1 MKRLIAL
8 LILFI
13 SITVFS
19 QNPKRIVAIPGSTG
33 SNSWSCNGLQFYVES
48 SQQIW
53 RTDGTA
59 SGTFPVTNFAAGSGV
74 VRIGTTEAAVVGNTF
89 YFTFFRSSTSN
100 WELWKTDGTV
110 AGTGQVNIS
119 PLTSTGGRI
128 IANSTHV
135 FFASYISAIE
145 DLYSLNNAT
154 GQVIFLQR
162 LQINFGSVAL
172 EGGYSAIFRDKLICP
187 QSQFNAQGN
196 PTGLT
201 NLFIT
206 DGTEAGSYT
215 QQTLLTKIPQK
226 FTPCGD
232 NFLLMTIP
240 INSSANGSGA
250 TLSSLA
256 KLPGIAN
263 GNIGNFE
270 IFYIPSGAA
279 DIQDY
284 RHHYSNTSQ
293 IFGNITFNGNATI
306 NNFILLSGF
315 SDNAGWELWK
325 TDGTTAGTALVKD
338 IYPGIG
344 SGNDP
349 WNGFVINGKFIF
361 DGYTTAGRRI
371 FYSDGT
377 EAGTDFFPQRPA
389 VLNDPNVSLIEV
401 VYSNNKAFFGSRTSS
416 GVQGLWQTDGS
427 IANTLPVSP
436 YHISV
441 DAALAPFGVVS
452 SGKILYKSG
461 NFVTALSP
469 GYKLWNGSTN
479 NDWNS
484 SSNWEDNSVPGNSD
498 NVLIPLAAN
507 NPNITQSTILN
518 SLWINGGSIN
528 NKSTLTING
537 DLSVTNNTGLTGT
550 GSISFSGSSDHVFDG
565 DGPINGTVNLNG
577 GDVYVSGGNK
587 TISQLNFQSS
597 AKLYLGN
604 HDLTVPPNSIVTAS
618 GDQYVA
624 TNGIGTLKQNI
635 TNTTVFFPVGSP
647 SSYSP
652 VTVTNSGSQFFSAR
666 VIDNAYENYNTTLPE
681 SSVGPA
687 ATNNAVNKTWFINTV
702 GGGSIISPSVQFQWN
717 SIDELLGFN
726 RTVMKARRYSAGN
739 WTNSSQSSA
748 TGSNPYTFT
757 YNNIPGFSPFT
768 LISDAVLVTY
778 YADTDGDGYG
788 NPGNSIQATS
798 QPQGYVTDNTDCNDN
813 HPGIN
818 PGSTEVQNSLDDNC
832 DGQVD
837 EGLIGFNQFIFLKG
851 NSTDYRYGS
860 YGTQGVAGVSNNP
873 GKRSLSTNWE
883 ASDKIYLFGGEG
895 AGEQLSSPGGNPA
908 PPVGYLNDLWE
919 YNTTTNLWTWLK
931 GSKTLGSAPVTGT
944 QGVAAAANTPGA
956 RKNGASW
963 LLNGKLYLYGGYITY
978 TIQGRVNDLW
988 EYDPANNNWKWLNGT
1003 PTSSNIAPVYGT
1015 KGVYDA
1021 VNNPGGR
1028 EDVVTWVYNN
1038 KLYLFG
1044 GIRSITGIGDV
1055 SMSDV
1060 WEYDPAINQWRW
1072 ISGPSAYNNTSVT
1085 GTPGV
1090 ADAANYPGGRF
1101 QTDAKLM
1108 GDKLYL
1114 FGGWGY
1120 ATGFYHRD
1128 DLWEFDHTTGYW
1140 RLLKG
1145 GVENA
1150 ARTTGTQGTYASANT
1165 PGARHG
1171 HKLSVIN
1178 NTLYLYGGNTFNAPS
1193 GMMNDLW
1200 QYDPTVNQWRYVK
1213 GTTSVNSI
1221 GNYGLKETEAAVNLP
1236 AARKNYSFSGIGNN
1250 LYLFGGR
1257 GYTGITSAEDYQN
1270 DMWRFDTTTGNWRW
1284 QNGPSGKER
1293 FSEIEVSG
1301 IEAPGNKPGD
1311 RVGHAMANANE
1322 KVYLFGGNA
1331 KRLYNNEGGSNDL
1344 WEYNPV
1350 SNNWKFLKGS
1360 SGILIPENYGTQSV
1374 PASSNMPGARFWHVM
1389 WSLNNVVYMFGGQT
1403 GGYKND
1409 LWKYDPATNNWTWLK
1424 GSTGSNVPGVY
1435 GTKAVAAPANNPGAR
1450 IQAGG
1455 CVYNNKLYLFGGEG
1469 YNSGSTR
1476 GLLNDLW
1483 EYDPATN
1490 NWTWLAGDNAIN
1502 VFGVYGTMG
1511 VADAANKPGSRVDM
1525 NIEAING
1532 SIYMFGNLGYGS
1544 SGGVTLRNDLW
1555 KYDLSTNLWTFVKGS
1570 NTGTAPASTGSLGV
1584 ESPTNMPGGRTGASS
1599 YTVGG
1604 KLYIFGGTPFS
1615 NSYNDLWE
1623 YNPATNNWRWI
1634 KGPGNLSNQRG
1645 NYGLTGVAST
1655 TNNPPARKNMKTTVI
1670 GNTAYFFGGN
1680 GQYATNIG
1688 ENFNDCADLWKWNGE
1703 NPINSALTRLYVN
1716 DNSLTGD
1723 IFTTAIGND
1732 NNPGTASAPLASLD
1746 FAVLMADAG
1755 DTIFVDA
1762 GTYVTP
1768 NFTVGKALTILGTNS
1783 NISVNDAANPLNYNL
1798 GRNAE
1803 SIISGSAI
1811 TIGSSNITFEGFTFD
1826 PGAKSQFLQTN
1837 TALDFSNILI
1847 GRNRFLVSSSL
1858 ILITLTGRNI
1868 TPLSS
1873 NNYFILNNRFE
1884 KTGGTTGLSVQLN
1897 NVNVASISGNVF
1909 TVNNS
1914 SVVRVQNAIT
1924 IGSFGKV
1931 DNLTIAGNI
1940 FDRQNSVLNTSRLG
1954 ATLIDDN
1961 KFYDNQTGLALTN
1974 NIAEP
1979 AVVTV
1984 KRNTFNN
1991 FRVNGPVTYQRIGG
2005 ADASGI
2011 NRMIFEDNVVNA
2023 DVTGQTFSGLIIGNC
2038 QATVVNAEFIV
2049 TRNTINYT
2057 GDFSLF
2063 TSSAPLAIRSAGRF
2077 SGIAIESNE
2086 INFNGINLS
2095 TSAGGTIPASGIFIF
2110 SNPGTATNAIPSNA
2124 VITINNNK
2132 INGFK
2137 QSVAF
2142 YNSQLSQYG
2151 GLEPGITA
2159 TASNNSFNG
2168 DSISINNGTTSQTVN
2183 ANCNWYGTA
2192 TGGLVYQKITAAT
2205 VNFSPWLIN
2214 GTDTDIPTTGF
2225 QPAAGSCTG
2234 SFPTN
2239 LYVND
2244 NSTSADVFTTATGS
2258 NLNAGTPESPLATL
2272 KFAID
2277 VAQPGSTIYAD
2288 AGTYNEQVVI
2298 SKSLTIIGAG
2308 KGVTVIQPPLP
2319 PHIIGFN
2326 GGSGSE
2332 YGVIQTNAGIG
2343 NVAIEHLTVDGINQT
2358 FANNAHGILMQTNG
2372 RVSNCEV
2379 KNMKNPTSQ
2388 GGSTGSGIYLYSVN
2402 PATLSLTVENC
2413 NINNFNF
2420 LGVFAV
2426 APSYNLTVS
2435 NNEID
2440 ATGAIF
2446 GMGILGLGTA
2456 PAGARNLIVQNNIIK
2471 GYNGWGVQV
2480 DGVTAA
2486 TINNNSITGVAGFAI
2501 NNINNPN
2508 MAQASCNWYG
2518 VTSTT
2523 NVISKVSAA
2532 SVNYVPWLTNGTDA
2546 ASSIIGF
2553 QPLSDVC
2560 NGTPV
2565 IVSSPIQTNITCNG
2579 ADDGSINIAIV
2590 SGLAPFT
2597 FNWSRNGIEGYSTDE
2612 DLTNLAPGS
2621 YRVAVTDANGSTT
2634 NSAIIIIT
2642 EPPPLIASASGS
2654 DLDCFNDNNGT
2665 ATVNASGGTA
2675 PYTYA
2680 WSNGASTQNIS
2691 GLTAG
2696 MYSVT
2701 VTDAN
2706 GCTVNVDAVEVTQ
2719 PPLLTATIT
2728 NASTACSNIAGV
2740 TANGGTPGYT
2750 YLWSNGSTNA
2760 TISSVPAGLYSVTVT
2775 DANGCTVNQTVNLT
2789 VNEAFNPAANV
2800 TNSTCFGANNGSIT
2814 VTNANATAPFT
2825 FSIDGLNFVPGTIPF
2840 SFTNL
2845 APGTYTIAVRDING
2859 CTGFVTRT
2867 VTQPTQLSVQVVNI
2881 QSTCFGQSTGSINVS
2896 VTGGIPAYSYN
2907 WSGPG
2912 GFSSTQLNVNN
2923 LAAGNYVLTVTDNN
2937 GCVDVSN
2944 ITVPSFNE
2952 IVADAVVTSIDCRG
2966 AATGA
2971 INLSVSGGT
2980 GNGFI
2985 YSWTGGI
2992 TSSNEDIFNLLPGNY
3007 NVRITDAGS
3016 GCFINRSYTITQP
3029 ASVIS
3034 LSTSRTNVGG
3044 CASLGTITATGAGGT
3059 PPYTYNLNGGS
3070 YQSSNMFSGLYG
3082 GTFTVGVKDN
3092 NGCTTTRTVTITDN
3106 GSDEYEG
3113 NNSKNQAKVI
3123 SVSSPSPVLARIAL
3137 ATDLADWFRFT
3148 TTVTSTYT
3156 ISLTHP
3162 NTGFEF
3168 DLFPSGNNA
3177 PELVPVSSSQTVK
3190 LYTLTANTTYFVRV
3204 TGGLSFICYSLNVAL
3219 QLPVTS
3225 RVQNNPVT
3233 QTELMETLIAKANVY
3248 PNPHRGAFTINV
3260 ESPVDG
3266 VGTVEIY
3273 NANGQLLSE
3282 RKVNLVKGKGNLVSY
3297 NGINQVILFYRVRIG
3312 THILTGKIV
3321 GPN

>member
-1 MKRLIAL
+1 MKRLIVF
-8 LILFI
+8 LIAFM
-13 SITVFS
+13 STCVYG
-19 QNPKRIVAIPGSTG
+19 QNPKRITQIPGSP
-33 SNSWSCNGLQFYVES
+33 SSAFFSWSCNGLQFY
-48 SQQIW
+48 QDYHATTNTTQIW
-53 RTDGTA
+53 RSDGTVA
-59 SGTFPVTNFAAGSGV
+59 GTFPVTNFQTGSGQV
-74 VRIGTTEAAVVGNTF
+74 FSTQEHAAVVGNVF
-89 YFTFFRSSTSN
+89 YFRFNRFGAPTY
-100 WELWKTDGTV
+100 ELWKTDGTV
-110 AGTGQVNIS
+110 NGTVQVDIS
-119 PLTSTGGRI
+119 SIGNTTGDLM
-128 IANSTHV
+128 ANSTHL
-135 FFASYISAIE
+135 FITSYSPYE
-145 DLYSLNNAT
+145 DLYSIDNS
-154 GQVIFLQR
+154 GQITYLQR
-162 LQINFGSVAL
+162 LKAL
-172 EGGYSAIFRDKLICP
+172 ASYYSLSEGRAAIFKDKLVV
-187 QSQFNAQGN
+187 SQTVFNAQGN
-196 PTGLT
+196 PTNVY

-206 DGTEAGSYT
+206 DGTVAGSYT
-215 QQTLLTKIPQK
+215 QATQLPVVPWHM
-226 FTPCGD
+226 TPCGD
-232 NFLLMTIP
+232 NFLLMQLYNYP
-240 INSSANGSGA
+240 YPLN
-250 TLSSLA
+250 SLA
-256 KLPGIAN
+256 KLPGLPN
-263 GNIGNFE
+263 GGIGNLE
-270 IFYIPSGAA
+270 IFYTPSNGDDIKDYKYQTSSYVLGA
-279 DIQDY
+279 
-284 RHHYSNTSQ
+284 SNG
-293 IFGNITFNGNATI
+293 IATFRGNATVG
-306 NNFILLSGF
+306 NSILLSGY

-325 TDGTTAGTALVKD
+325 TDGTAAGTMLVKD

-344 SGNDP
+344 SAFEP

-361 DGYTTAGRRI
+361 DAYTTAGGRRI

-377 EAGTDFFPQRPA
+377 TAGTDFFPQRPL
-389 VLNDPNVSLIEV
+389 VTNDPNPSLTNV
-401 VYSNNKAFFGSRTSS
+401 CYANSKAFFASRAANGTQS
-416 GVQGLWQTDGS
+416 LWQTDGS

-441 DAALAPFGVVS
+441 DAALAPFGTVG

-461 NFVTALSP
+461 NFVTALTP
-469 GYKLWNGSTN
+469 GYKLWNGSVN
-479 NDWNS
+479 NDWNNVA
-484 SSNWEDNSVPGNSD
+484 NWEDNSVPGNSD
-498 NVLIPLAAN
+498 HVLIPLAAN

-528 NKSTLTING
+528 NESTLTING
-537 DLSVTNNTGLTGT
+537 DLSVTTNTGMTGT

-565 DGPINGTVNLNG
+565 DGSINGSVNLNG
-577 GDVYVSGGNK
+577 GDVYASGGNK

-618 GDQYVA
+618 GDRYVI
-624 TNGIGTLKQNI
+624 TNGTGTLKQNI
-635 TNTTVFFPVGSP
+635 TNTTIFFPVGSP

-681 SSVGPA
+681 SPVGPA

-702 GGGSIISPSVQFQWN
+702 GGGSVISPSVQFQWN
-717 SIDELLGFN
+717 ADDELPGFN
-726 RTVMKARRYSAGN
+726 RAVMKARRYSAGN

-757 YNNIPGFSPFT
+757 YNNVPGFSPFT
-768 LISDAVLVTY
+768 LISDAVQTVY
-778 YADTDGDGYG
+778 YFDTDGDGYG
-788 NPGNSIQATS
+788 HPLLSILAYS
-798 QPQGYVTDNTDCNDN
+798 PPPGYVNNNTDCNDFN
-813 HPGIN
+813 ANAYPGA
-818 PGSTEVQNSLDDNC
+818 TEVQNSLDDNC

-851 NSTDYRYGS
+851 NTTDYRYGS
-860 YGTQGVAGVSNNP
+860 YGTQGVVSVSNNP
-873 GKRSLSTNWE
+873 GKRSLVTNWE
-883 ASDKIYLFGGEG
+883 ATDKIYLFGGEG

-908 PPVGYLNDLWE
+908 PPVGNLNDLWE

-931 GSKTLGSAPVTGT
+931 GSKTLGSVPVTGT
-944 QGVAAAANTPGA
+944 QGMGAAANTPGA

-963 LLNGKLYLYGGYITY
+963 LLNGKLYLFGGYITY
-978 TIQGRVNDLW
+978 TSQGRVNDLW

-1015 KGVYDA
+1015 QGVFDA
-1021 VNNPGGR
+1021 ANNPGGR

-1044 GIRSITGIGDV
+1044 GIRGITGTGDV

-1072 ISGPSAYNNTSVT
+1072 ISGPSTYNNTSVA

-1101 QTDAKLM
+1101 QTDAKLI

-1114 FGGWGY
+1114 FAGWGY

-1128 DLWEFDHTTGYW
+1128 DLWEFDHATGYW

-1150 ARTTGTQGTYASANT
+1150 ARTTGTPGTYAPANT

-1171 HKLSVIN
+1171 HKLSVHN
-1178 NTLYLYGGNTFNAPS
+1178 NTIYLYGGNTFNAPS
-1193 GMMNDLW
+1193 GILNDLW
-1200 QYDPTVNQWRYVK
+1200 QYDPILNQWRYAK
-1213 GTTSVNSI
+1213 GTTTVNST

-1270 DMWRFDTTTGNWRW
+1270 DIWRFNTTTGNWRW

-1311 RVGHAMANANE
+1311 RVGHAMANANG

-1350 SNNWKFLKGS
+1350 TNNWKFLKGS
-1360 SGILIPENYGTQSV
+1360 SGILIPENYGTQGV

-1389 WSLNNVVYMFGGQT
+1389 WSLNDVVYMFGGQT

-1490 NWTWLAGDNAIN
+1490 NWTWLAGDDAIN

-1599 YTVGG
+1599 YSVGG

-1623 YNPATNNWRWI
+1623 YNPVTNNWRWI

-1645 NYGLTGVAST
+1645 NYGFTGVAST

-1723 IFTTAIGND
+1723 VFTTAIGND

-1755 DTIFVDA
+1755 DTIYVDA

-1768 NFTVGKALTILGTNS
+1768 NFGIGKALTILGS
-1783 NISVNDAANPLNYNL
+1783 NYLVSPNDAVDLLLPNP
-1798 GRNAE
+1798 GRNSEA
-1803 SIISGSAI
+1803 IISGSTI
-1811 TIGSSNITFEGFTFD
+1811 TIGANNINLEGLTLD
-1826 PGAKSQFLQTN
+1826 PGNKSAILLSN
-1837 TALDFSNILI
+1837 TSFGNF
-1847 GRNRFLVSSSL
+1847 RFTKNRAVINTVSSFVSL
-1858 ILITLTGRNI
+1858 SGTGVI
-1868 TPLSS
+1868 SPAIPTATGY
-1873 NNYFILNNRFE
+1873 YFTDNRFE
-1884 KTGGTTGLSVQLN
+1884 KLNTGSGITFNLSNLDYINIDNNSFVITGPAARTQVTAFIGVVNDLYFTNNVVDRSNYNLFTIQAAKMNISGNKLYNANNGLFIQSNVSVSSDILIENNLIENNLPGLPITNILPCRIFDNSGATTSRARIINNTININATGLSFVPPAITTQMPATAANPIVIVSGNKVSFTGTYTPMAGMTAISLNGKNANTLVEENEITFNGTNFQPSFLN
-1897 NVNVASISGNVF
+1897 NGIS
-1909 TVNNS
+1909 
-1914 SVVRVQNAIT
+1914 
-1924 IGSFGKV
+1924 
-1931 DNLTIAGNI
+1931 
-1940 FDRQNSVLNTSRLG
+1940 TSTDG
-1954 ATLIDDN
+1954 
-1961 KFYDNQTGLALTN
+1961 N
-1974 NIAEP
+1974 NIIP
-1979 AVVTV
+1979 
-1984 KRNTFNN
+1984 
-1991 FRVNGPVTYQRIGG
+1991 
-2005 ADASGI
+2005 
-2011 NRMIFEDNVVNA
+2011 
-2023 DVTGQTFSGLIIGNC
+2023 
-2038 QATVVNAEFIV
+2038 
-2049 TRNTINYT
+2049 
-2057 GDFSLF
+2057 
-2063 TSSAPLAIRSAGRF
+2063 SSAI
-2077 SGIAIESNE
+2077 
-2086 INFNGINLS
+2086 INFQK
-2095 TSAGGTIPASGIFIF
+2095 
-2110 SNPGTATNAIPSNA
+2110 
-2124 VITINNNK
+2124 NK
-2132 INGFK
+2132 ISGFK
-2137 QSVAF
+2137 QSIIF
-2142 YNSQLSQYG
+2142 FD
-2151 GLEPGITA
+2151 GITNSGDTYTGYGNLPTGA
-2159 TASNNSFNG
+2159 IVNINNNSFTG
-2168 DSISINNGTTSQTVN
+2168 DSLSINNGAVGQSVN
-2183 ANCNWYGTA
+2183 AVCNWYGTSA
-2192 TGGLVYQKITAAT
+2192 GGSIYQKVTPGT
-2205 VNFSPWLIN
+2205 VYYSPWLIN
-2214 GTDTDIPTTGF
+2214 GTDTDIPASGF

-2308 KGVTVIQPPLP
+2308 KSVTVIQPPPP

-2332 YGVIQTNAGIG
+2332 YGIIQTNAAIG
-2343 NVAIEHLTVDGINQT
+2343 NVVIEHLTVNGINQT

-2372 RVSNCEV
+2372 RITNCEV

-2480 DGVTAA
+2480 DGVTAT

-2532 SVNYVPWLTNGTDA
+2532 SVNYLPWLTNGTDA

-2565 IVSSPIQTNITCNG
+2565 IVSFPIQTNITCNG

-2621 YRVAVTDANGSTT
+2621 YRAAVTDANGSTT

-2740 TANGGTPGYT
+2740 AANGGTPGYT
-2750 YLWSNGSTNA
+2750 YLWSNGSTDA

-2881 QSTCFGQSTGSINVS
+2881 QSTCFAQSTGSINVS
-2896 VTGGIPAYSYN
+2896 VSGGIPAYSYN

-2952 IVADAVVTSIDCRG
+2952 IVADAVVTNIDCRG

-2992 TSSNEDIFNLLPGNY
+2992 TSSNEDISNLLPGNY
-3007 NVRITDAGS
+3007 NVLITDAGS

-3029 ASVIS
+3029 ASLIS

-3123 SVSSPSPVLARIAL
+3123 PVSSPSPVLARIAL

-3148 TTVTSTYT
+3148 TTVTSTYA

-3162 NTGFEF
+3162 NAGFEF

-3177 PELVPVSSSQTVK
+3177 PELVPVSSSPTVK

-3233 QTELMETLIAKANVY
+3233 QTELTETLIAKANVY
-3248 PNPHRGAFTINV
+3248 PNPHRGSFTINI

-3266 VGTVEIY
+3266 VGAVEIY

-3297 NGINQVILFYRVRIG
+3297 NRINQVILFYRVRIG
-3312 THILTGKIV
+3312 SHILTGKIV